1 MSIISVVGQKG
12 GVGKS
17 TISRLVAAAAVK
29 SGRTVRICDLDPSQG
44 TTTQW
49 QLRRDKFEVDP
60 EIPVEKC
67 RTVEAALRR
76 QKDTDI
82 LVLDGPAFADR
93 LTLAMAKAAD
103 LTILPT
109 GYSVDDL
116 TPQIEAAYDLEAKG
130 IDAGKIRLVF
140 CRARGSKNEDAQARR
155 FIKPTGLI
163 VLENALRELP
173 SIRQAHNTGRAAN
186 ETGFPSADADAQR
199 LADEILSLL

>member
-49 QLRRDKFEVDP
+49 QLRR
-60 EIPVEKC
+60 EKC
-67 RTVEAALRR
+67 RTVEAALRC

-186 ETGFPSADADAQR
+186 ETGFPSVDADAQR